1 MATRKGKRPPRKAR
15 KAEPTAVPP
24 EDLQE
29 RLPDVPEEETEQ
41 SPQQAAT
48 GTSDEERLLELCRQ
62 VQARPDLATARALM
76 ELSGR
81 LEDRFRSIREQ
92 SQRIAQGL
100 EAREALAAIC
110 PPPVEPEGAPTGGT
124 GLEAGLVQMLQGK
137 QKDVPLSGGQTL
149 AEFFQRVSIS
159 VIRAQEELDG
169 ESVRYAA
176 SVQGTQIPPMHFAIP
191 NVHAEVKMGFN
202 TEGNSNLLVK
212 LFGRPEDAANYGES
226 TVSFDVVATAP
237 PPGVPP
243 APGLVVTGPE
253 RSEALKLAKVGDDQK
268 SSAVVLRSG
277 GAFPYLVIASC
288 AEPAGD
294 IRIYRVSPDR
304 PEQIETIPLDPSPLR
319 DALAELISGQLAKTS
334 R

>member
-1 MATRKGKRPPRKAR
+1 
-15 KAEPTAVPP
+15 
-24 EDLQE
+24 
-29 RLPDVPEEETEQ
+29 
-41 SPQQAAT
+41 
-48 GTSDEERLLELCRQ
+48 
-62 VQARPDLATARALM
+62 VQARPDLETARALM

-110 PPPVEPEGAPTGGT
+110 PPPAEPEAGTRTTGT
-124 GLEAGLVQMLQGK
+124 GLEAGLVQMFQGK

-149 AEFFQRVSIS
+149 ADFFQRVSSS
-159 VIRAQEELDG
+159 VIRAQEELDA

-176 SVQGTQIPPMHFAIP
+176 SVQGSQIPPMHFAIP

-202 TEGNSNLLVK
+202 TESDSSILVK
-212 LFGRPEDAANYGES
+212 LFGKPEDTANYGES

-243 APGLVVTGPE
+243 APGLLVTGPE
-253 RSEALKLAKVGDDQK
+253 RTEALNLAKVGDEQK

-277 GAFPYLVIASC
+277 GALPYLVIASGVGL
-288 AEPAGD
+288 AGD

-304 PEQIETIPLDPSPLR
+304 PEQVETTPLGPSPLR
-319 DALAELISGQLAKTS
+319 DALADLISGPRTKTS
-334 R
+334 P